1 MEGVLELAVNVL
13 VMGALVVYVLAMDAL
28 VLVVDCLVVR
38 GALIV
43 DVLIEQGVL
52 ALVADALHV
61 GGDALVV
68 DAVVVSLQTLE
79 LGELV
84 EEV

>member
-1 MEGVLELAVNVL
+1 MAVMEGVLELVVNVL
-13 VMGALVVYVLAMDAL
+13 VMGALVVHVLVMGVL
-28 VLVVDCLVVR
+28 VLVPDCLV
-38 GALIV
+38 
-43 DVLIEQGVL
+43 

-61 GGDALVV
+61 GGDVLLV

-79 LGELV
+79 PDELE